1 MNNSQEGKQKKG
13 SIFSKYSPQFWLVII
28 FEFFERGSYYGM
40 MSFISVYFSDTLNIP
55 KENIGEIKG
64 VIQPLLYFLPI
75 LSGAIADRFGYRK
88 MLLIAFSL
96 LGGGYF
102 LTSQMTTYSWVFIS
116 LVVMGVGAGI
126 FKPIISGTIASVTNE
141 SNSTQA
147 FGIYYWAINLGAF
160 LFPLFLVPYLK
171 SINPSYVIIAAGIC
185 TAAMIIPTL
194 LFFKDPQLKEKVDKR
209 EQTSLLQTVANSF
222 EILYSPVI
230 LIVNL
235 LKKGVIRYIII
246 LILILVFA
254 FSLSGYLT
262 QQNSTGIFSNICIEG
277 EGKKVFF
284 EVKRNMLKEN
294 SYKVEELKNSVAT
307 HQVTVYKPEKIKE
320 QPEKFLTSLRALEG
334 FSNINVEEIT
344 QLMQNSLDKIRV
356 TLSFLQIEESDFKII
371 ANGLSVDVLLNKK
384 RSLPSTEELLIGLHE
399 NPLLIA
405 ITAADIE
412 KMYKSLDSR
421 PFFLLFVFTI
431 LIATIFIVFFKKPRT
446 SELPNQPSGG
456 MSSKISYF
464 VVPAI
469 IMAVWLMPGISVLGR
484 IISSVIALSVIS
496 LFVINTED
504 QKKFVL
510 HSKFLLMIVIYSI
523 FWILYFQMFDSVL
536 WYVQAYVDA
545 TALNNLVNGFLSI
558 FGIKMNWFFDVEHVT
573 VINAGT
579 IILLQLIISNIVKKM
594 KALPTMVTGI
604 TIATIGMGILA
615 ISTHIWV
622 FIIGIFLFSIGEM
635 TAHPKFI
642 SYIGLLAPA
651 DNKALYMGYIFL
663 YGVFGS
669 SIGSI
674 VGAKLY
680 VHYVENL
687 NNPSLLWLIF
697 SGIGVLGI
705 VGLLLYNKYL
715 LPKTDTGDAL
725 KSE

>member
-1 MNNSQEGKQKKG
+1 MMKNENNISVFK
-13 SIFSKYSPQFWLVII
+13 KYSPQFWLVII

-102 LTSQMTTYSWVFIS
+102 LTSQMTSYSLVFIS
-116 LVVMGVGAGI
+116 LVIMGVGAGI
-126 FKPIISGTIASVTNE
+126 FKPIISGTIASVTDE
-141 SNSTQA
+141 TNSTQA

-171 SINPSYVIIAAGIC
+171 NINPSYVIIAAGIC
-185 TAAMIIPTL
+185 TATMIIPTL
-194 LFFKDPQLKEKVDKR
+194 LFFKDPELKQKVDKR
-209 EQTSLLQTVANSF
+209 EQTSLIQTVANSF
-222 EILYSPVI
+222 EILYSPIV

-235 LKKGVIRYIII
+235 LKKGLIKYFII
-246 LILILVFA
+246 LLLIIVFI
-254 FSLSGYLT
+254 FSLNSYLT
-262 QQNSTGIFSNICIEG
+262 QQNSIGIYSNLGIYSEG
-277 EGKKVFF
+277 TNIFF
-284 EVKRNMLKEN
+284 KVKRNMLKEN
-294 SYKVEELKNSVAT
+294 PYKIEKLEKSIAT
-307 HQVTVYKPEKIKE
+307 HQITVYKPESIIKNPE
-320 QPEKFLTSLRALEG
+320 QFLKELRQING
-334 FSNINVEEIT
+334 FSTINKEKISKYI
-344 QLMQNSLDKIRV
+344 QNSLGKLRIELSLDKNLNENYKINV
-356 TLSFLQIEESDFKII
+356 NELKIDIILNANIPLVSAKTLIKS
-371 ANGLSVDVLLNKK
+371 
-384 RSLPSTEELLIGLHE
+384 LHE
-399 NPLLIA
+399 YHQLKTISEK
-405 ITAADIE
+405 DIE
-412 KMYKSLDSR
+412 KLYKKLDNR
-421 PFFLLFVFTI
+421 PFFLLFVVII
-431 LIATIFIVFFKKPRT
+431 LIATIFLVFFKKKET
-446 SELPNQPSGG
+446 LGIEQKSDNLF
-456 MSSKISYF
+456 SKISYF
-464 VVPAI
+464 IVPSI
-469 IMAVWLMPGISVLGR
+469 IITLWFLPGISILGR
-484 IISSVIALSVIS
+484 IISSVIALSVLS
-496 LFVINTED
+496 LFIINTED
-504 QKKFVL
+504 KKKFVL

-523 FWILYFQMFDSVL
+523 FWVLYFQMFDSVL

-545 TALNNLVNGFLSI
+545 SALNNAVNGFLNI
-558 FGIKMNWFFDVEHVT
+558 FGWNINWFFDVEHVT

-579 IILLQLIISNIVKKM
+579 IILLQLVISNIVKNM

-604 TIATIGMGILA
+604 TIATIGMGILSL
-615 ISTHIWV
+615 STHIWV
-622 FIIGIFLFSIGEM
+622 FMIGIFLFSIGEM

-642 SYIGLLAPA
+642 SYIGLIAPA

-663 YGVFGS
+663 YGVFGA

-705 VGLLLYNKYL
+705 IGLLLYNRYL
-715 LPKTDTGDAL
+715 LPKENKEEKA
-725 KSE
+725 